1 MEKERKIDF
10 LVDKSDDALIKE
22 LQRVADLLKKQNIT
36 ANEFKKYG
44 NIGVTT
50 ILRRFSSWNKAL
62 EKAGLEIIHRVNISD
77 DEIFQDIDRVWGKL
91 GHKPYYDEFNKLS
104 KFSSGLLEKHFGSY
118 LKALEA
124 YINWRN
130 QRSDNSPNII
140 HNNESSENINYTFS
154 GPKSKSRRRK
164 YGSLVNFRGMQH
176 APLNEL
182 GVVFLFGMI
191 SKELGF
197 IVEAISNDYP
207 DCEAKKYDPQSKTW
221 GKIAIEF
228 EFSSSNFK
236 KHGHDP
242 NICDLIVCWEND
254 WKDCPIDVLELSKII
269 KNLKE

>member
-10 LVDKSDDALIKE
+10 LVDKSNDALINE
-22 LQRVADLLKKQNIT
+22 LKRVANLLKKQNIT
-36 ANEFKKYG
+36 ANEFEQYG
-44 NIGVTT
+44 NISVST
-50 ILRRFSSWNKAL
+50 IRRRFGSWNKAL
-62 EKAGLEIIHRVNISD
+62 EKSRLEIIHKVNIPN

-91 GHKPYYDEFNKLS
+91 GHKPNYDEFNKLS
-104 KFSSGLLEKHFGSY
+104 KFSSGLLENRFGSY

-130 QRSDNSPNII
+130 QKSDNPSTIEN
-140 HNNESSENINYTFS
+140 NNESSENINYVFS
-154 GPKSKSRRRK
+154 ESKSKSRRR

-207 DCEAKKYDPQSKTW
+207 DCEAKRYDPQSKTW

-236 KHGHDP
+236 KHEHDP
-242 NICDLIVCWEND
+242 NICDLIICWEND
-254 WKDCPIDVLELSKII
+254 WNDCPIEVLELSKII